1 MAGRA
6 GDLHRIGTLV
16 DATAAGTG
24 SLLIVPGP
32 AGIGKSALLDE
43 AVAAARTK
51 GFTTLVA
58 DANELEQEFAFG
70 IARRLFEAHAGRL
83 DGAARRAA
91 PVLGFEP
98 TGEPELYATLH
109 ALYWLLVN
117 VSATAP
123 VLVAVDDAQWMDEP
137 SLRWLA
143 YVARRI
149 EGVPVMLAMTVR
161 AGSATDRPELE
172 DLLAHEPATRIRPG
186 PLDTVDVAAVLEARL
201 GRAPEPD
208 FTEACTK
215 HTGGNPFLL
224 GELVAELRAAD
235 LAPVAANVGGLAALA
250 PDRVGASV
258 RRRLARLDAS
268 ARGLAEAV
276 AVLGSG
282 ADLPL
287 AAALAGLEEHAAAQS
302 AAALVTAEVLA
313 DTQHLRFRHPLLRTV
328 VEAAIPAPERVNRHA
343 RAAELLA
350 ARQAPSGRI
359 AAHLLAAGGG
369 RGDPRSSDHLRA
381 AAHDARAQGVAGHAA
396 TLLRRALE
404 EPPPPELRPAV
415 LRELGEAELTA
426 FDERAAEH
434 LRAALAATQA
444 PAARAEIAPQLVVA
458 EFNAGRTA
466 AAVRVALLAV
476 EETRD
481 DPVLRE
487 QWLKLEALLA
497 LVGRYD
503 LATEAELRGRIHAVA
518 APLTG
523 MTVGER
529 AVLAT
534 AAGERPGPTAADLAR
549 TTRQSIALQADRP
562 WPFPATG
569 VGDTALLLHADHPQE
584 AATFVRGLV
593 ETARQEG
600 SPVRHAY
607 AITAR
612 GMSALDGGDLRA
624 ATADFED
631 ARRIWRDLGTG
642 TGAAVPVV
650 AGVIAFPVL
659 AYAESGAFEEADRL
673 LVQAG
678 LDGELP
684 EQMVFNPLLH
694 ARGSARLLARRID
707 AAEADLRELGRR
719 HALWDLRRP
728 SPPWRSSLAVAL
740 VAQGRRAEARE
751 LAREELELARVWA
764 TARSIA
770 RAERALALAA
780 DDPAETIAGLTSAEE
795 RLASGPWRLDRA
807 RVRCELGAALRRTG
821 ERRAARALLLRALD
835 EAHACG
841 AEVLAGQATDELRAS
856 GARPRRR
863 ALSGHDALTPSEQ
876 RVAELAGRGR
886 TNREIA
892 QELFVTVATVETHL
906 SRVYRKLGVP
916 GRTEL
921 AVALAERD
929 GETERPT

>member
-1 MAGRA
+1 LAGRA
-6 GDLHRIGTLV
+6 AELERIGAHV
-16 DATAAGTG
+16 DATATGNG
-24 SLLIVPGP
+24 SLLIVSGP
-32 AGIGKSALLDE
+32 AGIGKSALLDH
-43 AVAAARTK
+43 AVAAARTA

-58 DANELEQEFAFG
+58 DASELEQEFAFG
-70 IARRLFEAHAGRL
+70 IARRLFESHVELL

-117 VSATAP
+117 VSATGP

-149 EGVPVMLAMTVR
+149 AGLPVAVAVTVR
-161 AGSATDRPELE
+161 TGGGADRPELD
-172 DLLAHEPATRIRPG
+172 DLLAHEPATRVAPG
-186 PLDTVDVAAVLEARL
+186 PLDTPAVAAVLEERL
-201 GRAPEPD
+201 SRAPEPG
-208 FTEACTK
+208 FTEACAH

-224 GELVAELRAAD
+224 EELAVDLRAAD
-235 LAPVAANVGGLAALA
+235 LAPVGANVGALAALA

-268 ARGLAEAV
+268 ARSVADAV
-276 AVLGSG
+276 AVLGAG

-287 AAALAGLEEHAAAQS
+287 AAALAGLEEQAAAQS
-302 AAALVTAEVLA
+302 AAALVAADVLA
-313 DTQHLRFRHPLLRTV
+313 DTDQLRFRHPLLRTV

-359 AAHLLAAGGG
+359 AAHLLTAGGG
-369 RGDPRSSDHLRA
+369 RGDPRASHHLRA
-381 AAHDARAQGVAGHAA
+381 AARDARAQGLAAHAGA
-396 TLLRRALE
+396 LLRRALA
-404 EPPPPELRPAV
+404 EPPPPELRPAL

-426 FDERAAEH
+426 LDARAVEHLQAARAATRE
-434 LRAALAATQA
+434 
-444 PAARAEIAPQLVVA
+444 PAARAEIALQLVVA

-466 AAVRVALLAV
+466 SAVRVALHAV
-476 EETRD
+476 EETRG
-481 DPVLRE
+481 DPALRE
-487 QWLKLEALLA
+487 HWLKLEALVA

-523 MTVGER
+523 TTVGER

-534 AAGERPGPTAADLAR
+534 AASERPGPTAADLAR
-549 TTRQSIALQADRP
+549 TTRQAITLLADRP
-562 WPFPATG
+562 WPLPG
-569 VGDTALLLHADHPQE
+569 SGIGDTALLLHADHPEE
-584 AATFVRGLV
+584 AAAF
-593 ETARQEG
+593 ARELLERARERG
-600 SPVRHAY
+600 SPVQHAY

-612 GMSALDGGDLRA
+612 GMAAFDVGDLRA
-624 ATADFED
+624 ATADFDD
-631 ARRIWRDLGTG
+631 AARIWEELGTAARPV
-642 TGAAVPVV
+642 GAGF
-650 AGVIAFPVL
+650 AGFRVL
-659 AYAESGAFEEADRL
+659 AYAEAGAFAPADRL
-673 LVQAG
+673 LIDAG

-684 EQMVFNPLLH
+684 EQMVYNPVLH
-694 ARGSARLLARRID
+694 ARGSAHLLARRVQ

-719 HALWDLRRP
+719 HALWNLQRP
-728 SPPWRSSLAVAL
+728 SPPWRSTLALAL
-740 VAQGRRAEARE
+740 VAQGERAEARA
-751 LAREELELARVWA
+751 LAHEELELARVWA
-764 TARSIA
+764 TPRSIA

-780 DDPAETIAGLTSAEE
+780 DDPAETVAGLTSAEA
-795 RLASGPWRLDRA
+795 RLAPGPWRLDRA
-807 RVRCELGAALRRTG
+807 RVRCELGAALRRAG
-821 ERRAARALLLRALD
+821 ERRAARALLVRALD
-835 EAHACG
+835 EAHTCG
-841 AEVLAGQATDELRAS
+841 AEVLAAQATDELRAS

-863 ALSGHDALTPSEQ
+863 ALSGHDALTPGER
-876 RVAELAGRGR
+876 RVADLAGRGR

-892 QELFVTVATVETHL
+892 QELFVTVTTVETHL

-916 GRTEL
+916 GRAEL

-929 GETERPT
+929 GEAEGAT